1 MEENVFD
8 SIDAI
13 DAQLDEEF
21 GKEVA
26 TEPEEPTNEETI
38 EENTDV
44 EEPES
49 EPVEEEI
56 EEPQEDNESESKKDH
71 AFSNLRAEN
80 SNLKRERD
88 GYKADSDY
96 LKELAAS
103 YGYDDVAKFQEA
115 IRAQKYQRE
124 AQEKGYDPVLYKKFM
139 EQERRIAEIEKERDE
154 AKTQMQIDKFQTAL
168 STAAKDYNIDEK
180 EILNRLEDSGI
191 TLEHVLSFNNHKI
204 LIDGVLID
212 KIQNNAK
219 QNQIESLQ
227 NLKDLA
233 EDKNEQNGPE
243 MSVTIDDLLRD
254 DLAKYK
260 KDNYFE

>member
-1 MEENVFD
+1 
-8 SIDAI
+8 
-13 DAQLDEEF
+13 
-21 GKEVA
+21 
-26 TEPEEPTNEETI
+26 
-38 EENTDV
+38 
-44 EEPES
+44 
-49 EPVEEEI
+49 
-56 EEPQEDNESESKKDH
+56 
-71 AFSNLRAEN
+71 
-80 SNLKRERD
+80 
-88 GYKADSDY
+88 
-96 LKELAAS
+96 
-103 YGYDDVAKFQEA
+103 
-115 IRAQKYQRE
+115 
-124 AQEKGYDPVLYKKFM
+124 
-139 EQERRIAEIEKERDE
+139 
-154 AKTQMQIDKFQTAL
+154 MQIDKFQTAL